1 MSFFTRFRTGIF
13 SIGAFALGVAFQ
25 RKLYLQADVSDGV
38 VDVPRTDNPESIIA
52 MIKGGGSEV
61 DLGAL
66 DSPLIIK
73 HGIPSTNS
81 LRAYPNFLISY
92 DQRMRIP
99 NWVLER
105 LTAHG
110 LAADKVSRKGI
121 DFFEDKSFHSYFRAS
136 NADYKNSGYDRGHL
150 AAAGNYR
157 NSQEEVKATYVLSN
171 IAPQVGRGFNR
182 DKWNELEKYAR
193 ARVRQYGEA
202 WIVTG
207 PVFLPTRDPEN
218 GKMFIKHEVIGKS
231 NVAVPTHFF
240 KVILY
245 QSPPNSG
252 RFHLECFLM
261 PNAEISSSQTV
272 KDFRIDPSVVERAA
286 GILLFN
292 AIPRSRIKV
301 HT

>member
-1 MSFFTRFRTGIF
+1 MSLFARFRTGIF

-25 RKLYLQADVSDGV
+25 RKLNLQADVVDGAV
-38 VDVPRTDNPESIIA
+38 GDVPRVDSLENVID
-52 MIKGGGSEV
+52 MIKGAG

-73 HGIPSTNS
+73 HGIPSTSS

-92 DQRMRIP
+92 DQRLRIP

-110 LAADKVSRKGI
+110 LAADKTSRKGV
-121 DFFEDKSFHSYFRAS
+121 DFFEDKSFHAYFRSS
-136 NADYKNSGYDRGHL
+136 NADYKKSGYDRGHL

-207 PVFLPTRDPEN
+207 PVFLPTRED
-218 GKMFIKHEVIGKS
+218 GKMFIRHEVIGKN

-245 QSPPNSG
+245 QSQPSG
-252 RFHLECFLM
+252 GDFHLECFLM
-261 PNAEISSSQTV
+261 PNAEIASSQSV